1 MSYET
6 IEDRNRS
13 KLELNLDIKEWKM
26 LCSRGPGGGGALDF
40 QMVGVCRWGVEN
52 RTLS

>member
-1 MSYET
+1 MSP
-6 IEDRNRS
+6 
-13 KLELNLDIKEWKM
+13 
-26 LCSRGPGGGGALDF
+26 GGGGGGGGGGALDF

>member
-1 MSYET
+1 MIFREA
-6 IEDRNRS
+6 I
-13 KLELNLDIKEWKM
+13 KLSSE
-26 LCSRGPGGGGALDF
+26 PGGGGGGGAVDF

>member
-1 MSYET
+1 MKSEY
-6 IEDRNRS
+6 
-13 KLELNLDIKEWKM
+13 KLQISWTFQFDTLGKI
-26 LCSRGPGGGGALDF
+26 PGGALDF